1 MGFSIII
8 YVKER
13 VWEGMDWIY
22 LGQQRD
28 NLWAVV
34 IKVKNFD
41 FHKISGIYL
50 VAEKLVAS
58 QEGFCSMGLIL
69 Y

>member
-1 MGFSIII
+1 M
-8 YVKER
+8 YVKES
-13 VWEGMDWIY
+13 VKEGVDWIY
-22 LGQQRD
+22 LGQDRD

-41 FHKISGIYL
+41 FHKINGIYL
-50 VAEKLVAS
+50 VAEELVAY
-58 QEGFCSMGLIL
+58 QEGFCSVDLIL